1 MTSIF
6 MWGMVLGA
14 VISLFT
20 FWITFALIVNP
31 KLKRTFEIELETKRE
46 FIRGIV
52 TAKELTN
59 NLNEMYEKIGED
71 HSQEVVNKL
80 WNLVMDDDYDS
91 EIPWEK
97 LFDTWAD
104 I

>member
-1 MTSIF
+1 LT
-6 MWGMVLGA
+6 VPEA
-14 VISLFT
+14 FT
-20 FWITFALIVNP
+20 
-31 KLKRTFEIELETKRE
+31 
-46 FIRGIV
+46 
-52 TAKELTN
+52 
-59 NLNEMYEKIGED
+59 NLNEMHEKIGED

-80 WNLVMDDDYDS
+80 WNLIMDDDYNS

>member
-1 MTSIF
+1 MCLICDHLTK
-6 MWGMVLGA
+6 GTLTVPEA
-14 VISLFT
+14 FT
-20 FWITFALIVNP
+20 
-31 KLKRTFEIELETKRE
+31 
-46 FIRGIV
+46 
-52 TAKELTN
+52 
-59 NLNEMYEKIGED
+59 NLNEMHEKIGED

-80 WNLVMDDDYDS
+80 WNLLMDDDYNS